1 MICWFNLFAVS
12 IIYYLYN
19 FLCYQNS
26 ETTSMSISTVNAVGT
41 KISTRIRQAGF
52 DIRDVE
58 ALMYMGEE
66 TVPMFTHALK
76 RSTWGQIFWSHLG
89 GIAGERIEEQLFS
102 INGLGSNSLNSMDYL
117 LALAVEAVFP
127 RVTLVNTPAP
137 IPFTIS
143 FLSDDIID
151 PSVDDIVEAGQS
163 LYYYLSDGTAGL
175 PALQVFVGTLAALTN
190 SRGSGGLGIPRADV
204 RPFASYSPRHRVGWG
219 DHAVLAAIESATFLI
234 DGVEYEELSK
244 HAIYNALQFRM
255 REDVY
260 PVAGHEA
267 TSLDA
272 VLLPAG
278 IGAGSRVVLGD
289 SEDERYRAFILP
301 HSFTTSALA
310 DRGENGKHKSAFP
323 ILLACKNLIQERLTL
338 VDDVRTLL
346 VLEEEVLP
354 DYCNLPVTFVATP
367 TELAVDADGNP
378 TNNVFIT
385 DGVQVFEVL
394 AEGFVPG
401 TVDGL
406 EDLVGPFTTAGNFVV
421 RLDGRNITFGPGAPF
436 RIENLGCVHLECT
449 GEYLPVTRPTDYA
462 CENPFSREF
471 DYAAWIVEENLG
483 ISVRLKALGALVTD
497 LERGM
502 MKADCRGK
510 KWMYERYSYFDSNGT
525 RPGDR
530 FSVCIDE
537 TPGQTKYAYT
547 FAQNELSRLQGHHF
561 NYTNDTDYKIIID
574 EDLARPKW
582 VFDGKDSLERIST
595 RIQGYRDEDH
605 PAKFYRYVDNPI
617 FSQRAPREVGLHI
630 VPRYANWINSI
641 YPDGSINSGWSQATV
656 SGKTNPSGLVDLEV
670 SDLYCKC
677 NTYAYN
683 VQVIVVAWNIA
694 IFELVSCGSH

>member
-1 MICWFNLFAVS
+1 
-12 IIYYLYN
+12 
-19 FLCYQNS
+19 
-26 ETTSMSISTVNAVGT
+26 MSISSVNAVGS

-52 DIRDVE
+52 DPLDIE
-58 ALMYMGEE
+58 AMMYMGEE

-76 RSTWGQIFWSHLG
+76 RSTWGQISWMHLG
-89 GIAGERIEEQLFS
+89 SASGERIEEQLFN
-102 INGLGSNSLNSMDYL
+102 INGFASNSLNSMDYL
-117 LALAVEAVFP
+117 LAIAVEAIFP
-127 RVTLVNTPAP
+127 KVTLVNTPAP
-137 IPFTIS
+137 IPFTIA
-143 FLSDDIID
+143 FFPATGEDAVTD
-151 PSVDDIVEAGQS
+151 PTPDQIVDAGVS

-175 PALQVFVGTLAALTN
+175 PAMQVFVGTLNALT
-190 SRGSGGLGIPRADV
+190 SPRTSGGLGVPRADV

-219 DHAVLAAIESATFLI
+219 HHAVLAAVESATFMI

-260 PVAGHEA
+260 PVAGYEA

-278 IGAGSRVVLGD
+278 IGNGTRVVLGD
-289 SEDERYRAFILP
+289 SEDDRYRAFVLP
-301 HSFTTSALA
+301 HSFTTSAFV

-323 ILLACKNLIQERLTL
+323 VLLACKNMIQEKITL
-338 VDDVRTLL
+338 IDDLRKLL

-354 DYCNLPVTFVATP
+354 EYCELPVTFVATP
-367 TELAVDADGNP
+367 RELAVDDTGVA

-385 DGVQVFEVL
+385 EGVQVFEIL
-394 AEGFVPG
+394 AEGFVAS
-401 TVDGL
+401 TVDTVP
-406 EDLVGPFTTAGNFVV
+406 DLTGPFTTAGNFVV
-421 RLDGRNITFGPGAPF
+421 VTDGRSITYGPNAPF
-436 RIENLGCVHLECT
+436 RIENLGCVFLECT
-449 GEYLPVTRPTDYA
+449 GEYLPITRPTDYA

-471 DYAAWIVEENLG
+471 DYAAWIVEENLSLS
-483 ISVRLKALGALVTD
+483 IRLKALGAVVTQ

-502 MKADCRGK
+502 MKSDCRGK
-510 KWMYERYSYFDSNGT
+510 KWMYERYSYFEQSNV

-530 FSVCIDE
+530 FNVSIDE

-561 NYTNDTDYKIIID
+561 NYTNDTDYKIIVE
-574 EDLARPKW
+574 EDLCKPKW
-582 VFDGKDSLERIST
+582 CFDGKDSLERIST

-605 PAKFYRYVDNPI
+605 PSKFYRYVDNPL
-617 FSQRAPREVGLHI
+617 FAQRAPREVGLHI

-641 YPDGSINSGWSQATV
+641 YPDGSINSGWSVATV
-656 SGKTNPSGLVDLEV
+656 SGKTAPSGLVDLEV

-694 IFELVSCGSH
+694 LFELVSCGTH

>member
-1 MICWFNLFAVS
+1 
-12 IIYYLYN
+12 
-19 FLCYQNS
+19 
-26 ETTSMSISTVNAVGT
+26 MSISTVSSVGT

-52 DIRDVE
+52 DPLDVE

-89 GIAGERIEEQLFS
+89 SSAGERTEELLFN
-102 INGLGSNSLNSMDYL
+102 INGLGSQSINAMDYL
-117 LALAVEAVFP
+117 LAVAVEATFP
-127 RVTLVNTPAP
+127 KITLVNTPAP
-137 IPFTIS
+137 IPFTTA
-143 FLSDDIID
+143 FFEDDVED
-151 PSVDDIVEAGQS
+151 PDVDAVLEAGQP
-163 LYYYLSDGTAGL
+163 LYFYLSDGTAGL
-175 PALQVFVGTLAALTN
+175 PAMQVFVGTLAALTN
-190 SRGSGGLGIPRADV
+190 ARSAGGLGIPRADV
-204 RPFASYSPRHRVGWG
+204 RPFASYTPRHRVGWG
-219 DHAVLAAIESATFLI
+219 QHALLAAIESAVFLI

-278 IGAGSRVVLGD
+278 IGLGPRVVLGD
-289 SEDERYRAFILP
+289 TEDERYRAFVLP
-301 HSFTTSALA
+301 HSFTTSALT

-323 ILLACKNLIQERLTL
+323 VLLACRNLIQERLT
-338 VDDVRTLL
+338 VNDDIRSLL

-354 DYCNLPVTFVATP
+354 DYCNLPVTFVASP
-367 TELAVDADGNP
+367 GDLDLDDDGIP
-378 TNNVFIT
+378 TNNIFFT
-385 DGVQVFEVL
+385 DGIQVFEL
-394 AEGFVPG
+394 LGTGLVPLG
-401 TVDGL
+401 TGTGAL
-406 EDLVGPFTTAGNFVV
+406 TGPFTTSGDFIVII
-421 RLDGRNITFGPGAPF
+421 DGREITFGPNAPF
-436 RIENLGCVHLECT
+436 RIENFGCIHLECT

-462 CENPFSREF
+462 CDNPFSREF
-471 DYAAWIVEENLG
+471 DYAAWIVEDNLTLT
-483 ISVRLKALGALVTD
+483 VRLKALGAVVTE

-502 MKADCRGK
+502 LKSDCRGK
-510 KWMYERYSYFDSNGT
+510 KWMYERYNYFENSGV

-530 FSVCIDE
+530 STVGIDE

-574 EDLARPKW
+574 EDLCRPKW
-582 VFDGKDSLERIST
+582 CFDGKDSLERIST

-605 PAKFYRYVDNPI
+605 PASFYRYVDNPL
-617 FSQRAPREVGLHI
+617 FAQRAPREKGLHI
-630 VPRYANWINSI
+630 APRYANWINSI
-641 YPDGSINSGWSQATV
+641 YPDGSINGNWSGASVTV
-656 SGKTNPSGLVDLEV
+656 KTNPSGLVDLEV

-694 IFELVSCGSH
+694 IFELVSCGTH